1 MNSRG
6 YCIDNRFIEVNK
18 TNITVVKPEDMIS
31 NITNIYVAQYDE
43 NKKYIT
49 ELGQSCD
56 YRFSQASFNL
66 NSKTKYIRVS
76 FKYSNTSNFTELF
89 ATYTIK

>member
-1 MNSRG
+1 MA
-6 YCIDNRFIEVNK
+6 
-18 TNITVVKPEDMIS
+18 TNIS
-31 NITNIYVAQYDE
+31 NIYVAQYDE
-43 NKKYIT
+43 NKKYIA

-89 ATYTIK
+89 ATYRVE